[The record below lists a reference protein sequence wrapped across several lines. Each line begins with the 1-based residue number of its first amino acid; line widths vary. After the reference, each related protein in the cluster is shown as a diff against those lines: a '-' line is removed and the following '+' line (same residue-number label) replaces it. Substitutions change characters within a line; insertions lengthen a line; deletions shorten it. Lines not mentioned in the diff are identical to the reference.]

1 MEWSQEGIVTGL
13 RQQDPAAVR
22 DWVTRY
28 TPSIRRVGMS
38 YLNNNDQATKLTKAV
53 FSQALATIQ
62 TGFTPTD
69 MEGWLVGM
77 AKMRASQQVLATPAE
92 PLPHQTVHTVPRPA
106 PVSSYAPLHQDS
118 AAYVLEAAAPLAEP
132 LPAGKEM
139 QPEPMPLVEPA
150 SAGKPG
156 PSKDLDAQKV
166 SSGWQGDW
174 EDWQEVDLLEE
185 EEERQHS
192 GFFHALGVVAVAFLT
207 LLVLGLLWM
216 LAGQMMRLGAIP
228 SYDLGYSW
236 FNGHIYPFF

>member
-77 AKMRASQQVLATPAE
+77 AKMRASQQVLATSRYPTKRCIRCRGLRLYPAMHLYIRIAPPMCWKL
-92 PLPHQTVHTVPRPA
+92 PLPWRNLCQPA
-106 PVSSYAPLHQDS
+106 RKCSRSPCPL
-118 AAYVLEAAAPLAEP
+118 
-132 LPAGKEM
+132 
-139 QPEPMPLVEPA
+139 
-150 SAGKPG
+150 
-156 PSKDLDAQKV
+156 
-166 SSGWQGDW
+166 
-174 EDWQEVDLLEE
+174 
-185 EEERQHS
+185 
-192 GFFHALGVVAVAFLT
+192 
-207 LLVLGLLWM
+207 
-216 LAGQMMRLGAIP
+216 
-228 SYDLGYSW
+228 
-236 FNGHIYPFF
+236 